1 MVCVEHSRTPATFEV
16 SADQIEID
24 PAVRTDPRIV
34 RTYAALNRGEIK
46 TALTRMPAASI
57 IPGFFLRNAFG
68 AIEHVSNIDA
78 TMVPVAVERIR
89 CGFRDTLDLLWSP
102 HAPDGGGYICPDD
115 EAMLAAYR
123 QLNIEFV
130 PCQIIRPKPK
140 PGAEAAIWIEK
151 RGQYLG
157 MARAIPPVIRAYRS
171 IIGEDLSDLPG
182 AITRMMQ
189 LCSRSRASIRAFHM
203 EPTQIAPIHYHQT
216 LHAVVARHER
226 ALDSVLSLIQ
236 AGRREHALAIVRMTY
251 EAFLNFYLDWL
262 SPQFFGLRMQAL
274 AANRLAELGNGSKSV
289 DWKPLSNFTGLF
301 ENAAEKAR
309 LSPLGPIYHNHAY
322 PMLSLIMHQSYF
334 GIEREASSFDE
345 HTPPNPVSD
354 AQICRWLDLITATLL
369 TRVRNDVGD
378 QI

>member
-1 MVCVEHSRTPATFEV
+1 M
-16 SADQIEID
+16 
-24 PAVRTDPRIV
+24 

-57 IPGFFLRNAFG
+57 ISGFFLRDAFG
-68 AIEHVSNIDA
+68 ATEHVSNFDA
-78 TMVPVAVERIR
+78 DMVPFKVERIR
-89 CGFRDTLDLLWSP
+89 CGFRDPLDLHWSP

-115 EAMLAAYR
+115 EVTLAAYR

-130 PCQIIRPKPK
+130 PCRIIRPKPT

-157 MARAIPPVIRAYRS
+157 MARLVPPVIRAYQS
-171 IIGEDLSDLPG
+171 IIGEELSDLPG
-182 AITRMMQ
+182 ALTRMTR
-189 LCSRSRASIRAFHM
+189 LCSLSRASIKAFHE
-203 EPTQIAPIHYHQT
+203 EPIRTAPIHYHQT

-226 ALDSVLSLIQ
+226 ALDSVMNLIQ
-236 AGRREHALAIVRMTY
+236 AGRREHALAIVRMAY

-274 AANRLAELGNGSKSV
+274 AANRLAELGNGSNSV
-289 DWKPLSNFTGLF
+289 DWKPLSNFPGLF

-322 PMLSLIMHQSYF
+322 PMLSLVMHQSYF
-334 GIEREASSFDE
+334 GIEEEACSFDD
-345 HTPPNPVSD
+345 HKSPNPVSD
-354 AQICRWLDLITATLL
+354 AQICRWLDLITAALL
-369 TRVRNDVGD
+369 ARVKNDVGD